1 MTIHLLYDNQSVRSG
16 IECGWGFSCLVDGRI
31 LMDTGET
38 GPALLDNLE
47 KMDIAL
53 EEIEALVISHP
64 HWDHAGGLEALLAA
78 LPDIPVYLPDMDLD
92 FFSGKS
98 FLQNANVIIC
108 REPETIGPVTTTRT
122 FSCTYQGMP
131 MPEHGL
137 VISSLKGVSLIT
149 GCAHPGIEVMAQ
161 SVADFNTQESLYA
174 VFGGFH
180 LMDQDAEYI
189 RSVYSRL
196 RQMGFT
202 RIIGTHCS
210 GETARELSDYKT
222 GGGDIFSL

>member
-16 IECGWGFSCLVDGRI
+16 IESGWGFSCLVDGRI
-31 LMDTGET
+31 LLDTGEA
-38 GPALLDNLE
+38 GPALLNNLK
-47 KMDIAL
+47 KMEIAP

-64 HWDHAGGLEALLAA
+64 HWDHTGGLEDLREM
-78 LPDIPVYLPDMDLD
+78 LPHVPIYLPAGAVES
-92 FFSGKS
+92 FPGKS
-98 FLQNANVIIC
+98 SLKNAELVICKDPVHIGSVKTSGTFLC
-108 REPETIGPVTTTRT
+108 
-122 FSCTYQGMP
+122 SYKGMP

-137 VISSLKGVSLIT
+137 VVSSPKGVSLIT
-149 GCAHPGIEVMAQ
+149 GCAHPGIEAMAEA
-161 SVADFNTQESLYA
+161 VAESHPEETLHA

-180 LMDQDAEYI
+180 LMDQEADHIKA
-189 RSVYSRL
+189 VYSRL
-196 RQMGFT
+196 RQLGFT